1 MSLVYLSLGSNLGD
15 KTSHLNSAI
24 EKLNQLAG
32 TVVRRSSFYVTKPWG
47 FESKNDFL
55 NGVVLLKT
63 SLSPLALLEKIQQIE
78 QMMGRV
84 SKTSHQKYVDRTID
98 IDILLYDNLVMEHPS
113 LTLPHPLMT
122 SRDFVLIPL
131 FEIAPNITDPRTG
144 MKMKNFLSTKS
155 SI

>member
-32 TVVRRSSFYVTKPWG
+32 TVVRQSSFYITKPWG

-55 NGVVLLKT
+55 NSVVLLET
-63 SLSPLALLEKIQQIE
+63 FLSPFELLDKIQQIE

-84 SKTSHQKYVDRTID
+84 SKTINGEYWDRIID

-144 MKMKNFLSTKS
+144 MKMRNFLSTKS